1 MKFLHSYTVMV
12 NGVVIVEAPIVATII
27 DDEFEPDSWTV
38 GEIRIEG
45 WRRRTDAR
53 GVLIDLV
60 REAVVLDDRHDLY
73 TAILAQMLTAE
84 THARIDTQWRE
95 SKAVVAQ

>member
-1 MKFLHSYTVMV
+1 MKFLHAYTVMV
-12 NGVVIVEAPIVATII
+12 NGVVIVEAPVVATII

-45 WRRRTDAR
+45 WRRLKDRR

-60 REAVVLDDRHDLY
+60 REAVVVDERNELY

-95 SKAVVAQ
+95 SKVVAQ